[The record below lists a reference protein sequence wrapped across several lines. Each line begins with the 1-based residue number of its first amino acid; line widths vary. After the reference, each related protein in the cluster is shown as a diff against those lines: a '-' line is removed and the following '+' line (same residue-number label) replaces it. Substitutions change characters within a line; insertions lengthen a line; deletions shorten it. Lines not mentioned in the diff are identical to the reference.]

1 MHKSSLAGRRRLTL
15 VLWPAVICAVM
26 LSAGLWLGLWPAGAP
41 RGVLASDQAGTVQA
55 TPAPLYAL
63 VVLEWTTKSEV
74 NTAGFNMYRAESS
87 GGPFLQINRELIAS
101 AGDPIAGGHY
111 VYTDTEAV
119 AGRTYYYQLEDVE
132 LSGNRTRHETI
143 TTTARSAA
151 LAIGGVDATLAL
163 YGFGAV
169 SLVTGLGFVLWRIL
183 RH

>member
-1 MHKSSLAGRRRLTL
+1 L
-15 VLWPAVICAVM
+15 
-26 LSAGLWLGLWPAGAP
+26 LSTGFWLGPSPAGGPPA
-41 RGVLASDQAGTVQA
+41 VLASGAAGTVQA
-55 TPAPLYAL
+55 TPTPAPNYTS

-87 GGPFLQINRELIAS
+87 GGPFVQINRELIPSAS
-101 AGDPIAGGHY
+101 DPIVGGHY

-143 TTTARSAA
+143 TTTARSSA
-151 LAIGGVDATLAL
+151 LALGGVDATLAL

-169 SLVTGLGFVLWRIL
+169 TLVTGLGFVIWRII

>member
-1 MHKSSLAGRRRLTL
+1 
-15 VLWPAVICAVM
+15 M
-26 LSAGLWLGLWPAGAP
+26 LSIGSWLALSRAGASP
-41 RGVLASDQAGTVQA
+41 GVSASGQADMVQA
-55 TPAPLYAL
+55 TAAPAPIYTP

-87 GGPFLQINRELIAS
+87 SGPFVQINRELIPS

-132 LSGNRTRHETI
+132 FSGNRTRHETI

-151 LAIGGVDATLAL
+151 LTIGGVDATLAL

-169 SLVTGLGFVLWRIL
+169 TLVTGLGVVLWRIL
-183 RH
+183 RQ